1 MHLIKRTVRVPALA
15 LVLALGAAFA
25 YQAIGQRTGSASPT
39 VVVTVNLG
47 AVLEGLEQRSVAEAE
62 IKELGDRSQAEDQRR
77 QKEIEDL
84 RTQLENLPEADEEAR
99 DAVREQ
105 IARVALQYQAWGR
118 FALEQLDMEK
128 SLRYRDL
135 DRSIKSAIAQLCEIE
150 GYDIVLMDDSQ
161 QELTVSR
168 DSRVSREVQV
178 LQQMTS
184 RRIVYVNPV
193 ADITDELIERM
204 NNAYSAGG

>member
-47 AVLEGLEQRSVAEAE
+47 AVLDGLEQRSVAEAE
-62 IKELGDRSQAEDQRR
+62 MNELGDRSQAEDQRR

-84 RTQLENLPEADEEAR
+84 RTQLENIPEADEEAR

-161 QELTVSR
+161 QELAINR
-168 DSRVSREVQV
+168 DSRVSRGVQV
-178 LQQMTS
+178 LQQMAS

-193 ADITDELIERM
+193 ADITDEIIERM
-204 NNAYSAGG
+204 NNAYNAGG

>member
-47 AVLEGLEQRSVAEAE
+47 AVLDGLEQRSAAEAE

-84 RTQLENLPEADEEAR
+84 RTQLENIPEADEEAR

-161 QELTVSR
+161 QELVINR
-168 DSRVSREVQV
+168 DSRVSRGVQV
-178 LQQMTS
+178 LQQMAS

-193 ADITDELIERM
+193 ADITDEIIERM
-204 NNAYSAGG
+204 NNAYNAGG